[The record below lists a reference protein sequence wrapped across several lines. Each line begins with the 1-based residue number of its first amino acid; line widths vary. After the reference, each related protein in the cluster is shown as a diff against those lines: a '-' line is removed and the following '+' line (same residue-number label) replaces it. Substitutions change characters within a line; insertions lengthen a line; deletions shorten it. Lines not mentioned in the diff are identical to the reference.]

1 MKDTKSKKKK
11 RRSRAAVKPT
21 TSGLPRGGPEDES
34 QNKNV
39 SSLTEAFEDVSL
51 KEADVDANKT
61 AEILTMLSENSED
74 PSTTSSVFGESWGLD
89 SGSSSGSSV
98 GYVETSC
105 VQNTVKKG
113 TSRQKRVVAVTGTVA
128 NVLGKEYARAS
139 PRKTGKFKEVVDD
152 RNWLDEQEVEQFLC
166 SMLGKDSELSMAV
179 VKDVLVLFEL
189 SCKIVT
195 LSASVPSYEFCC
207 LSVTHGTVSAAIML
221 KRTWSFVLYYRFLW
235 ADGLISRPWRHCLLY
250 QLPPTNSMG
259 TAMMILTF
267 KEDATFGIGSSDNL
281 TEVSDSTSLSS
292 EHDLYDSIWSVGFN
306 CRNYSK
312 ALTSEVSSPTKPSS
326 KFDLPQEVLESL
338 FNISK
343 SPEHEPNTMNW
354 RNVVKKLQSVGP
366 RFDVCPSGVTES
378 QQELCAKGAEYQVY
392 RKDAKQHWD
401 LMKSSYQK
409 ATAAYSK
416 GDWQYAAYLSD
427 QGKSQTKL
435 ARQADEKATQDI
447 FKAKK

>member
-21 TSGLPRGGPEDES
+21 TNGLPRGGPEDES
-34 QNKNV
+34 KNKNV

-74 PSTTSSVFGESWGLD
+74 PSTTSSVFGGSWGLD

-179 VKDVLVLFEL
+179 VKDVLGQCGYNVEKVLL
-189 SCKIVT
+189 SFSLNPVSI
-195 LSASVPSYEFCC
+195 SFPS
-207 LSVTHGTVSAAIML
+207 
-221 KRTWSFVLYYRFLW
+221 
-235 ADGLISRPWRHCLLY
+235 
-250 QLPPTNSMG
+250 
-259 TAMMILTF
+259 
-267 KEDATFGIGSSDNL
+267 
-281 TEVSDSTSLSS
+281 
-292 EHDLYDSIWSVGFN
+292 
-306 CRNYSK
+306 
-312 ALTSEVSSPTKPSS
+312 
-326 KFDLPQEVLESL
+326 
-338 FNISK
+338 
-343 SPEHEPNTMNW
+343 
-354 RNVVKKLQSVGP
+354 
-366 RFDVCPSGVTES
+366 
-378 QQELCAKGAEYQVY
+378 
-392 RKDAKQHWD
+392 
-401 LMKSSYQK
+401 
-409 ATAAYSK
+409 
-416 GDWQYAAYLSD
+416 
-427 QGKSQTKL
+427 
-435 ARQADEKATQDI
+435 DEI
-447 FKAKK
+447 FIF